1 MVYTP
6 FDFTQNYSSIKSKY
20 KTFMLNNQNDTN
32 FRRKREMNEA

>member
-6 FDFTQNYSSIKSKY
+6 FELQNYSSIKSKY